1 MRATSTRRLVG
12 AAASLLLV
20 GTMLLTV
27 TGSAL
32 AADTRKI
39 YVGPDPSFV
48 AGNGT
53 LTFTAVS
60 SGGSS
65 LSTVYVKNID
75 NQNLS
80 HVMVTFDRS
89 QGSASIS
96 SQVLGA
102 NASSCSATATLI
114 TCDFGNL
121 KAKATRSFSLILD
134 AAAAGTVAIHG
145 TVFFNESTNP
155 NGGNQQINAV
165 DGSLAVGAA
174 TCNALATFLPP
185 GIAKTLAPSDGS
197 ACSADAQRSA
207 LTVPANANGSLV
219 TIDDSAAITT
229 CPAGYSCFGN
239 EVSASVNNGATVS
252 PYLTWK
258 ITYSAATL
266 QSINPKQVG
275 FQHGATVIAGKKAAC
290 GASFVNDCIV
300 GYTVDPVTGAVTF
313 EIRTK
318 TNSVMKGLH

>member
-1 MRATSTRRLVG
+1 MRATSMRRLVG

-48 AGNGT
+48 VGNGT
-53 LTFTAVS
+53 LAFTGVS

-65 LSTVYVKNID
+65 LTTVYVKNID
-75 NQNLS
+75 NQNLT
-80 HVMVTFDRS
+80 HVAITFART
-89 QGSASIS
+89 QGSVSIS

-102 NASSCSATATLI
+102 NATSCTATATLI

-121 KAKATRSFSLILD
+121 KARAIRSFSLILD
-134 AAAAGTVAIHG
+134 AAAAGSVPIHG

-165 DGSLAVGAA
+165 DGALAVAA
-174 TCNALATFLPP
+174 TTCNALATFLPP

-197 ACSADAQRSA
+197 ACSSDAQRSS

-219 TIDDSAAITT
+219 TIDDGAAIAS
-229 CPAGYSCFGN
+229 CPAGYSCFGK
-239 EVSASVNNGATVS
+239 EVNATVNNGANVS

-258 ITYSAATL
+258 ITYAATTL
-266 QSINPKQVG
+266 QSINPRSVG
-275 FQHGATVIAGKKAAC
+275 FQHGTTVIAGKKAAC
-290 GASFVNDCIV
+290 GATFVNDCIV
-300 GYTVDPVTGAVTF
+300 GYTVDPVSGAVTF

-318 TNSVMKGLH
+318 SNGAMKGLH